1 MMILIVGSNARKIFQ
16 NINPGFLQD
25 LRIPDTRTL
34 ENPRGAIRTGRND
47 DHLASLYLALSG
59 VCRGQ
64 ILRVCQPFRVG
75 LVHDAVSPLL
85 SIKQNLQDL
94 FLHQHMEVRIVSA
107 LQLRMQVS
115 MSGVLPPSIEP
126 DITIITLNGI
136 VLIEIL
142 QIVRL
147 GISQLGRCFDKGIFG
162 AAARVSAFGDVDR
175 TVEAMA
181 VFVPLTVV
189 CLELRTRK

>member
-1 MMILIVGSNARKIFQ
+1 M
-16 NINPGFLQD
+16 
-25 LRIPDTRTL
+25 
-34 ENPRGAIRTGRND
+34 
-47 DHLASLYLALSG
+47 
-59 VCRGQ
+59 
-64 ILRVCQPFRVG
+64 
-75 LVHDAVSPLL
+75 SPLL
-85 SIKQNLQDL
+85 SIKQDLQDL
-94 FLHQHMEVRIVSA
+94 LLHQHMEVRIVPA

-136 VLIEIL
+136 ILIEIL

-147 GISQLGRCFDKGIFG
+147 RVSQLGRCFDEGVFG

-181 VFVPLTVV
+181 VFVPLPVV
-189 CLELRTRK
+189 CLELRTNLISNRDICTTITAKVPFSRKESSHPLTTLPSSTNQSRSVDREYRPSNSWPSHRPGCRPRGQLATDPPAGATFESARRA